1 MSRRIRLFEEALAR
15 LRVALEKAP
24 YMFPLESVIAQI
36 QYLLDVE
43 SGKSVDRS
51 RLATI
56 SVGQIAARDID
67 NFDESLAEL
76 LHEVSAEARDMVSEA
91 R

>member
-1 MSRRIRLFEEALAR
+1 MNKRIKLFEEALTKSRA
-15 LRVALEKAP
+15 AFEQAP
-24 YMFPLESVIAQI
+24 YMFPLESVITQI
-36 QYLLDVE
+36 QYLIDVE

-91 R
+91 H